1 MAAVVLNELLP
12 ANIMVYSLVFTRV
25 GAMVMTLPAIGEA
38 TIPPRA
44 RLMLALGLTLVMV
57 PVVGDAFPQV
67 SATSPTL
74 LTGLIATETITGLAI
89 GLMLRMV
96 MSSVQVAGTI
106 IATQTGLAFAQTF
119 DPTQGT
125 QSALVS
131 MFLSMLAITLIFAT
145 ELHHLLIAG
154 IEHSYVMFP
163 PGKLPPTADVLN
175 LAIQTVSGLF
185 LTGLEMSAP
194 FLVFGLV
201 LYAAA
206 GVLSRMMP
214 QLQIFFITMPLNI
227 LAGFV
232 ILGLSLSTMM
242 LWFLDAFSTQAQ
254 LFVPH

>member
-1 MAAVVLNELLP
+1 MDVSLKELLP
-12 ANIMVYSLVFTRV
+12 ADIATYSLVFSRV
-25 GAMVMTLPAIGEA
+25 GAMAMTLPALGEA

-44 RLMLALGLTLVMV
+44 RLMLALALTLVMV
-57 PVVGDAFPQV
+57 PVVGASYPP
-67 SATSPTL
+67 ATATKPL
-74 LTGLIATETITGLAI
+74 MLAGLVASESITGLAI

-96 MSSVQVAGTI
+96 MSAVQVAGTV

-119 DPTQGT
+119 DANQGT

-131 MFLSMLAITLIFAT
+131 MFLSLLSITLIFAA

-154 IEHSYVMFP
+154 IEHSYVVFP
-163 PGKLPPTADVLN
+163 PGKLPPTADMLK
-175 LAIQTVSGLF
+175 LAVETMSGLF
-185 LTGLEMSAP
+185 LTGVQMAAP

-206 GVLSRMMP
+206 GVLSRVMP
-214 QLQIFFITMPLNI
+214 QLQIFFLAMPLNI

-232 ILGLSLSTMM
+232 ILGLTVSTMM
-242 LWFLDAFSTQAQ
+242 LWFLDAFATQAQ